1 MVAERKETKRTQTN
15 KHFIVIHL
23 HSVKKTIH
31 YTILHYTI
39 LYYTH
44 ISYIHYMIVINDKLK
59 ILHTILYTAVHTVI
73 NQQGPPGEGR

>member
-1 MVAERKETKRTQTN
+1 MVAERKETKRSHRN

-31 YTILHYTI
+31 YTIL
-39 LYYTH
+39 YTH
-44 ISYIHYMIVINDKLK
+44 KLPTIHDKLK
-59 ILHTILYTAVHTVI
+59 ILHTILYTVHTVI